1 MLADVCVHSII
12 RRFGLPTMETYM
24 CFPELCQDHGCRRTE
39 NQLTGKVVRIKA
51 GATDFDSYYC
61 NLEELSGGKSFLRCW
76 HITGDYFLL
85 QMYTGEINSR
95 GTGATRMAVFK
106 ATGNGDK
113 GELYYVDGL
122 PEPDRISSF
131 SGTPFC
137 ENGVAYVGVIPITA
151 DGETNHPAIYK
162 IDPVTHTATKGLTV
176 NATGITA
183 IGRLA
188 KDSHSTYVVS
198 ATVTSANSTANYLLA
213 TSTLESGS
221 VTPGNNNGFE
231 TATGTAWIFYKDQY
245 LYRLQY
251 NQGNEGVTTAYEL
264 NTNGGIAKRSNEYT
278 ITRFTTYGIFG
289 ENIISSSPVDA
300 TFTD

>member
-1 MLADVCVHSII
+1 
-12 RRFGLPTMETYM
+12 
-24 CFPELCQDHGCRRTE
+24 
-39 NQLTGKVVRIKA
+39 
-51 GATDFDSYYC
+51 
-61 NLEELSGGKSFLRCW
+61 
-76 HITGDYFLL
+76 
-85 QMYTGEINSR
+85 
-95 GTGATRMAVFK
+95 MAVFK

-198 ATVTSANSTANYLLA
+198 A
-213 TSTLESGS
+213 
-221 VTPGNNNGFE
+221 
-231 TATGTAWIFYKDQY
+231 K
-245 LYRLQY
+245 
-251 NQGNEGVTTAYEL
+251 
-264 NTNGGIAKRSNEYT
+264 
-278 ITRFTTYGIFG
+278 
-289 ENIISSSPVDA
+289 
-300 TFTD
+300 

>member
-1 MLADVCVHSII
+1 
-12 RRFGLPTMETYM
+12 
-24 CFPELCQDHGCRRTE
+24 
-39 NQLTGKVVRIKA
+39 
-51 GATDFDSYYC
+51 
-61 NLEELSGGKSFLRCW
+61 
-76 HITGDYFLL
+76 
-85 QMYTGEINSR
+85 MYTGEINSR

-113 GELYYVDGL
+113 GELHYVDGL

-278 ITRFTTYGIFG
+278 ITRFTTYGILG
-289 ENIISSSPVDA
+289 ENIISSSAVDA